1 VDGRQDITLEMNNM
15 KKEIVTNPNGA
26 NQYTLDPRQK
36 LCWERYINP
45 KSKTYSN
52 ALQSALAAGYT
63 ETTAHQITTEKWF
76 IEKVRR
82 INLLGKGEK
91 VLEETLDYDSFDPE
105 TGKVDA
111 SVGRLKLDAAK
122 HVTSTLGKDD
132 GYSQKQE
139 VTVAVERREVIT
151 MAIEQL

>member
-1 VDGRQDITLEMNNM
+1 MKTAIT
-15 KKEIVTNPNGA
+15 TNPNGA
-26 NQYTLDPRQK
+26 NQYVLDPRQK

-45 KSKTYSN
+45 RSKTFGN
-52 ALQSALAAGYT
+52 ALQSALEAGYA
-63 ETTAHQITTEKWF
+63 ETTSLHITTEKWF
-76 IEKVRR
+76 LEKVRR
-82 INLLGKGEK
+82 LNLLGKGEK

-139 VTVAVERREVIT
+139 VVIAVERREVIT